1 MNGKHL
7 CLTDMNSSCLT
18 GTNSQSLSVRRTM
31 DMQEYNSP
39 VYGLRGL
46 FLYSGTISITP
57 NSAIHAVLK
66 GIAQSEMP
74 ELTIKVV
81 LSRTSN
87 P

>member
-39 VYGLRGL
+39 VYGLHGSVSLLRSDIDHAEFRDTCGL
-46 FLYSGTISITP
+46 EGNRP
-57 NSAIHAVLK
+57 VGDAGVDDK
-66 GIAQSEMP
+66 GS
-74 ELTIKVV
+74 VV
-81 LSRTSN
+81 
-87 P
+87 PQWG